1 MNLNLLAPIN
11 SLSYGYVSYNIIKSL
26 IGQGHEISLFPLG
39 GIDTTDITNPNDIRM
54 LQNAINNSSN
64 EKFSF
69 NNPSIR
75 IFHQNQLAQH
85 VSNKLRIGF
94 PIFELD
100 EFSPIEKIHLS
111 GQDALFVCSK
121 WAKSIIEKN
130 GIKTPTYVVPLGVDN
145 TIFDKNKRVERKKDE
160 PYRFLNIGKWEY
172 RKGHDF
178 LIEAFNNA
186 FTDKDNVELV
196 LCPHNFFINDEQT
209 KEWHDL
215 YMASPLKDKI
225 LFIRRLERQEDIAYL
240 INSCDC
246 GIFPSRAEGWNLG
259 LLECMSMGLDTIAT
273 NYSAHTE
280 FCNQDNCHLLE
291 IKESE
296 SAFDGVFFKNGIG
309 NWAQLDDKVME
320 QCVAAMRKSYTNRK
334 VNEGGIKTG
343 QIYTW
348 NNTATTL
355 INSIRSTY
363 GQDVLISDTK
373 NQSGPIQQ

>member
-1 MNLNLLAPIN
+1 MHLNLLSPIN

-39 GIDTTDITNPNDIRM
+39 GIDTSDITNPNDIRM
-54 LQNAINNSSN
+54 LQDAINSSN
-64 EKFSF
+64 SDKFSF
-69 NNPSIR
+69 DNPSIR

-85 VSNKLRIGF
+85 VSKKLRIGF

-100 EFSPIEKIHLS
+100 EFTPIERTHLS

-130 GIKTPTYVVPLGVDN
+130 GIKTPTYVVPLGVNGNIFSRNEKNRKPDN
-145 TIFDKNKRVERKKDE
+145 E

-186 FTDKDNVELV
+186 FSEKDNVELI
-196 LCPHNFFINDEQT
+196 LCPHNFFINEAQV
-209 KEWHDL
+209 KEWHEL
-215 YMASPLKDKI
+215 YKASPLKNKI
-225 LFIRRLERQEDIAYL
+225 FFVERLERQADIAYL

-259 LLECMSMGLDTIAT
+259 LLECMAMGLDTIAT

-280 FCNQDNCHLLE
+280 FCNSSNCRLLQVNE
-291 IKESE
+291 LEP
-296 SAFDGVFFKNGIG
+296 AFDGVFFKNGIG
-309 NWAQLDDKVME
+309 NWAALDDDVMQ
-320 QCVAAMRKSYTNRK
+320 QCVTEMRNSYQSRK
-334 VNEGGIKTG
+334 VNDAGIKTG
-343 QIYTW
+343 QNYTW

-355 INSIRSTY
+355 INSIRSIY
-363 GQDVLISDTK
+363 GQDLFISNPK
-373 NQSGPIQQ
+373 NQQEPLQ